1 MAIRRCSSTYLAT
14 WGGPVCRRFS
24 LYFSTSLFF
33 SLCVSLSVSLTLVA
47 LFFLT
52 NCGNFICCTAW
63 IEAQSNLLPRR
74 QQISHGLRLMCAA
87 TKATIMSASLPLS
100 LLLSLYLLLCISL
113 SVFYCF
119 PLSLS
124 LSLCLLF
131 HVCLKTLER
140 ISRLPSPFSRFSF
153 ETLLPRLLTNF
164 SHIFVMSSWF
174 FSSWNETE
182 IKSEH

>member
-24 LYFSTSLFF
+24 LYFSLSLSF
-33 SLCVSLSVSLTLVA
+33 SLCVSFCVSLTLVA
-47 LFFLT
+47 LFFWQIAAISFVALRELRPSQIYCPKGNKSLT
-52 NCGNFICCTAW
+52 GLDSCVLPQKP
-63 IEAQSNLLPRR
+63 QSCLTRSP
-74 QQISHGLRLMCAA
+74 S
-87 TKATIMSASLPLS
+87 LS
-100 LLLSLYLLLCISL
+100 LSISL
-113 SVFYCF
+113 SVSHSYCL
-119 PLSLS
+119 PLSFFLS
-124 LSLCLLF
+124 FCLLF

-140 ISRLPSPFSRFSF
+140 ISRLPSPFSRCSF